1 MRKEDSPLSSP
12 TSLGAL
18 SDDLEH
24 VVEEI
29 TELTTW
35 HVRCGPGHE
44 SIVGLDTQ
52 EEAIEVAC
60 RLLDGGVD
68 VVGLG
73 PGPGSDI
80 LSQEQSALVY
90 ARWVGA
96 RHH

>member
-1 MRKEDSPLSSP
+1 MRKEDSPSSSP

-35 HVRCGPGHE
+35 HVRCGTGHE
-44 SIVGLDTQ
+44 SIVGLETQ
-52 EEAIEVAC
+52 EEAIEAAC
-60 RLLDGGVD
+60 RLMDGGFN
-68 VVGLG
+68 VVGI
-73 PGPGSDI
+73 GSGAEDA
-80 LSQEQSALVY
+80 LCCEQLALIY
-90 ARWVGA
+90 AIWVRA